1 MNYFIDEFKN
11 YISVIKNYSQNT
23 VNSYLS
29 DTALFL
35 DYIKTE
41 NIPIENIT
49 EFNIMSYISFLG
61 EKGKSSA
68 TRARA
73 LASVKLY
80 FHFLQK
86 EGVIK
91 ENPCEDIKPPHTE
104 KKPPQILSF
113 DEVEKLLSAPD
124 ISTKKGR
131 RDKAMLELIYA
142 TGMRAGEII
151 LLKTDDINLDLNY
164 CICSSANGS
173 RIIPFGKKAADA
185 LKNYITDIS
194 EDSTYIFGKTNG
206 QPLSRQGFWKIIKEY
221 AQKAGLNPSI
231 SPSVLR
237 SSFAAHMINNGA
249 DLESVQE
256 LMGFNDINA
265 LNQYAKMNKK
275 RIMDV
280 YTSSHPR
287 A

>member
-1 MNYFIDEFKN
+1 MLLGKR
-11 YISVIKNYSQNT
+11 KQN
-23 VNSYLS
+23 NSL
-29 DTALFL
+29 
-35 DYIKTE
+35 
-41 NIPIENIT
+41 
-49 EFNIMSYISFLG
+49 
-61 EKGKSSA
+61 
-68 TRARA
+68 R
-73 LASVKLY
+73 
-80 FHFLQK
+80 
-86 EGVIK
+86 
-91 ENPCEDIKPPHTE
+91 
-104 KKPPQILSF
+104 
-113 DEVEKLLSAPD
+113 
-124 ISTKKGR
+124 
-131 RDKAMLELIYA
+131 
-142 TGMRAGEII
+142 
-151 LLKTDDINLDLNY
+151 
-164 CICSSANGS
+164 
-173 RIIPFGKKAADA
+173 KKAADA

-265 LNQYAKMNKK
+265 LNQYTKMNKK